1 MPIKNLW
8 QRIHHPLSIKFEGSL
23 MEIAQ
28 VKTNESN
35 QLDHLAMQPGTKAQQ
50 CSVTT
55 EDDMTKQ

>member
-1 MPIKNLW
+1 
-8 QRIHHPLSIKFEGSL
+8 